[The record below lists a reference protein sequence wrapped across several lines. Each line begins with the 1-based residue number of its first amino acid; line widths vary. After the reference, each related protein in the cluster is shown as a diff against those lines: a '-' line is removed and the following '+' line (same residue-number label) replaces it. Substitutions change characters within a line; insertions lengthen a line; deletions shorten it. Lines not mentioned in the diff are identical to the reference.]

1 MSDPTRT
8 ITITISED
16 SARFLDLLP
25 DGAAGALA
33 QLAASAADGM
43 RRPGSWE
50 REWLAQAISE
60 DEWAH
65 RLVQDPEAHWRMMPA
80 PDARRRR

>member
-1 MSDPTRT
+1 MPTRT

-16 SARFLDLLP
+16 VARFLDLLP

-43 RRPGSWE
+43 RRAGSWE
-50 REWLAQAISE
+50 REWLAHAIDE
-60 DEWAH
+60 TEWADK
-65 RLVQDPEAHWRMMPA
+65 LTQDPDAHWRMMPA
-80 PDARRRR
+80 PTLPR

>member
-1 MSDPTRT
+1 MTTRT
-8 ITITISED
+8 ITIEISED
-16 SARFLDLLP
+16 VARFLDLLP
-25 DGAAGALA
+25 DGAAAALA

-50 REWLAQAISE
+50 REWLAQAISD

-65 RLVQDPEAHWRMMPA
+65 KLTQDPEAHWRLMPLK
-80 PDARRRR
+80 DG